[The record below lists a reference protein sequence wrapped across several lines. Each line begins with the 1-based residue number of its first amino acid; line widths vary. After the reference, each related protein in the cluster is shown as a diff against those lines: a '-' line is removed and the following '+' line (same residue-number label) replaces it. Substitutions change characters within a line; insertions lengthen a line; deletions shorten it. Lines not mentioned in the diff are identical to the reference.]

1 MIKNRILLYYNNSL
15 YFILRS
21 DNIYEDSSLTQL
33 NYTAKTNGFIMRLS
47 DSLKKITRC
56 EMDKCIYLGIIN
68 FSSSFDKN
76 RINNACL
83 LYYNVYFSKSRFLF
97 IL

>member
-47 DSLKKITRC
+47 NSLKK
-56 EMDKCIYLGIIN
+56 
-68 FSSSFDKN
+68 
-76 RINNACL
+76 NNT
-83 LYYNVYFSKSRFLF
+83 V
-97 IL
+97 